1 MFSEINKVLDG
12 LLSVYAEA
20 NAVPVSWENF
30 NYQPIA
36 GQTYLL
42 AYNLPSDTSGIGL
55 AGNSANEHLG
65 VYQIDINAPINKG
78 KKEALDMLDS
88 LAGVYSRGVHTYQ
101 GSTIKV
107 RDIKRSKSRTED
119 DRFVI
124 SLSIYYQSFT

>member
-12 LLSVYAEA
+12 ILNVYAEA
-20 NAVPVSWENF
+20 NAVPVAWENF

-88 LAGVYSRGVHTYQ
+88 LADVYSRGVHTYQ

-107 RDIKRSKSRTED
+107 RDIKRSKSRTEG
-119 DRFVI
+119 DRFII

>member
-1 MFSEINKVLDG
+1 VLDG

-101 GSTIKV
+101 DSTIKV
-107 RDIKRSKSRTED
+107 RDIKRSRSRTED
-119 DRFVI
+119 DRFII
-124 SLSIYYQSFT
+124 SLSIHYQSFT